1 MQLVVRTWFA
11 LGASESLAG
20 LDTTHEGVRRGR
32 RAGQYRDSP
41 RRLSSEWS
49 HFISMSRESRET
61 GEGTRAS
68 TRRETRE
75 KAKASLGNFHLE
87 ETAEVGGLSHVFL
100 SRIDS
105 LPPAPE
111 SFVDSPCDDFRIFE
125 TTLNLSRIAYI
136 SEDTKVKTR

>member
-1 MQLVVRTWFA
+1 
-11 LGASESLAG
+11 
-20 LDTTHEGVRRGR
+20 
-32 RAGQYRDSP
+32 
-41 RRLSSEWS
+41 
-49 HFISMSRESRET
+49 MSRESRET

-75 KAKASLGNFHLE
+75 KAKAYLGNLE
-87 ETAEVGGLSHVFL
+87 ETAELGGLSHVFL
-100 SRIDS
+100 RRIDS

-111 SFVDSPCDDFRIFE
+111 SFVDSPSDDFRFVE